1 MGLQLRVVV
10 DGVQLDE
17 WMKYLVDCW
26 SLTGA
31 VQGMCCCCGWC
42 LCVEDH
48 GVIQKLEMTWNG
60 DELVL
65 LTQVRLVQPTQGLM
79 NV

>member
-1 MGLQLRVVV
+1 MFICHGFEMISIERNKHICSSGGMRIMGLQLRVVV
-10 DGVQLDE
+10 AGVQLGE

-48 GVIQKLEMTWNG
+48 GVI
-60 DELVL
+60 
-65 LTQVRLVQPTQGLM
+65 
-79 NV
+79 